1 MLVTNPIL
9 LVESPN
15 FISDVSDDDVNDDV
29 DEEDKYD
36 DHMRYYWGKL
46 VIYPFHLTFLQSD
59 MAGLMERTEF
69 ELGDREK
76 ETKREGKGG
85 R

>member
-1 MLVTNPIL
+1 MLVTNPLL

-15 FISDVSDDDVNDDV
+15 FISDVSDDDVNDVV

-46 VIYPFHLTFLQSD
+46 VIYPSFNFFAKRHGGTD
-59 MAGLMERTEF
+59 GE
-69 ELGDREK
+69 DRI
-76 ETKREGKGG
+76 
-85 R
+85 

>member
-1 MLVTNPIL
+1 MEWKGPLDEGQSVTLTNPLL

-46 VIYPFHLTFLQSD
+46 VIYPFHF
-59 MAGLMERTEF
+59 
-69 ELGDREK
+69 
-76 ETKREGKGG
+76 
-85 R
+85 

>member
-1 MLVTNPIL
+1 MLVTNPLL

-46 VIYPFHLTFLQSD
+46 VIYPFHF
-59 MAGLMERTEF
+59 
-69 ELGDREK
+69 
-76 ETKREGKGG
+76 
-85 R
+85 